1 MNSTKSTT
9 SSRRRVRSEQIHVVQ
24 LNGKILATIRI
35 RRPGEIEIELT
46 PEVRDVAAV
55 CDRIKYRLLEA
66 AHDPSWQN
74 SMTNLAK
81 RRKAVSG
88 N

>member
-9 SSRRRVRSEQIHVVQ
+9 RSKRRVRSDQIHVVQ
-24 LNGKILATIRI
+24 LNDKILATIRI

-46 PEVRDVAAV
+46 PEVQDVAAV
-55 CDRIKYRLLEA
+55 YDKIKYRLLEA

-74 SMTNLAK
+74 SMTNLAL
-81 RRKAVSG
+81 RRKGVSG
-88 N
+88 K